1 MVSARTPR
9 KTPARPADAGAKA
22 PLKRA
27 APAKRAASPRRPVRA
42 PADAAAP
49 SVAAAPLAPPAPAEA
64 KPHRDKLVRD
74 SFTMPASEYAL
85 IGQLKHRA
93 VALARP
99 AKKSELLRAGLKLLA
114 AAADAALLAALQAT
128 PTIKT
133 GRPKAGKPADDAA
146 VAGKGKKRDGK
157 KD

>member
-1 MVSARTPR
+1 ML
-9 KTPARPADAGAKA
+9 RPALPEGKA
-22 PLKRA
+22 
-27 APAKRAASPRRPVRA
+27 
-42 PADAAAP
+42 
-49 SVAAAPLAPPAPAEA
+49 
-64 KPHRDKLVRD
+64 HRDKLVRD

-114 AAADAALLAALQAT
+114 ATGDAALLAALQAT

-133 GRPKAGKPADDAA
+133 GRPKAGKPTID
-146 VAGKGKKRDGK
+146 VATEGKGKKREGK